1 MIYDHFV
8 VPLEMNALT
17 EEGTFEGHAA
27 LFDIPNEFDEIV
39 LPGAFKRTLHKHP
52 KKRIRML
59 RQHQQR
65 EIIGVWQKIVEDD
78 KGLFVRG
85 KLLTEL
91 SIAKESLILMKEG
104 ALDSLSIGF
113 RTIKD
118 QFNTVKKLREL
129 IELQLFEISLVA
141 IPAQLGALITSV
153 RELGPDDILTKRD
166 LENALRDAGFSD
178 SASRYISAGWEPP
191 AQRDAGGGYDDLAD
205 RISAFAKTVKTV

>member
-1 MIYDHFV
+1 MLNDHFV
-8 VPLEMNALT
+8 VPLEVSALT

-27 LFDIPNEFDEIV
+27 LFNVPNEFDEIV
-39 LPGAFKRTLHKHP
+39 LPGAFKKTLSRHP
-52 KKRIRML
+52 KKRVKML

-65 EIIGVWQKIVEDD
+65 EIVGIWQKIVEDD
-78 KGLFVRG
+78 VGLAVKG

-118 QFNTVKKLREL
+118 SFNTETKMREL
-129 IELQLFEISLVA
+129 MELQLFEISLVA

-191 AQRDAGGGYDDLAD
+191 AQRDAGGGYEDLAD
-205 RISAFAKTVKTV
+205 RISALAKTLNTV